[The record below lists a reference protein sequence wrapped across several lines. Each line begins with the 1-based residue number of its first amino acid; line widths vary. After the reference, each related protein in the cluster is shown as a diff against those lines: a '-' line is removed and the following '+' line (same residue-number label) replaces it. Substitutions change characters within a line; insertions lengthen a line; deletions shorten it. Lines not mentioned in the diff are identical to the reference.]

1 MNYAEKLEYHKIKLE
16 EHKIKLEEHKIKV
29 KEYEE
34 KFGIVKPVETLE
46 EKIRLALIRDN
57 IFK

>member
-29 KEYEE
+29 KDYEE
-34 KFGIVKPVETLE
+34 KFCIVKPVERLE